1 MILELIANNDE
12 ANIVGYTSYT
22 DLLTSADNEKTCNE
36 TTAAFLAISDLLED
50 DSDSWDELTDT
61 EEIEEEIIRLSD
73 YLTIFDDNQEKEIQS
88 REDRS
93 EEMSEEIE
101 EVREKMQKLLGKNME
116 LGEEYM
122 NCFTNPPK
130 LSSYDKQRL
139 PLLLIENDFPP
150 HLSHFKPY
158 NAKTRDI
165 VEALKKNEKK
175 IFELYSEE
183 KRLINEHLYDDDADF
198 SREDIYPYNML
209 GIMDADDRAV
219 FIDKYQPN
227 TMGYIQCLR
236 DYFPLFFKALSK
248 NLALRIPEPE
258 LRKHTYITGRTG
270 SGKTELLKS
279 ILYDK
284 IAQNRS
290 AIVVLDPNGDFCKD
304 IATFRHLHEQERLV
318 YIDPVVFP
326 DATPVLNPFDIADTS
341 IEGIDISAQTLTQS
355 IRESVKEGRLSNQME
370 VLLYP
375 VIATLLQK
383 GDADMKELQR
393 FMDATSSDYLY
404 KLGLQSKF
412 TNHRDFFRTQ
422 FDTSTYEATK
432 ASIKTRIQSLLN
444 SYIFSRLIEGKSS
457 FDLES
462 LIEQR
467 KVIVFNLAK
476 GKMGTD
482 ASAAYGRLILS
493 TLQAIAYRRVNKDP
507 EKRVTTYIAIDEFQ
521 NYITPSIE
529 SILTEARKYGLHLM
543 FASQVSGQNMDMNM
557 RRIALSCTNI
567 KIVGANSR
575 TAHEEIA
582 GEIGIHANDLQ
593 TLGVGEFICKIGN
606 SPPVR
611 FRGTSELV
619 KKSPKYY
626 VSDDEW
632 NNILTV
638 QKARYYRDLTAQ
650 EEEKNATDAVKSR
663 TRKHDDGLRPE
674 L

>member
-1 MILELIANNDE
+1 MWCNYFGLSNSQEASVQLGGAIVTEQAFKDTENNTILVDFFVSKYLKKWQTAFDNAVYGEIQEDLINSYYVVPFEHYMSLFNNGIEAKIQEREGEDSTYLVYTAKQIGKLRAKERAVNMKIESLRQLINDDDVWYDE
-12 ANIVGYTSYT
+12 RERYMERRREQQAYK
-22 DLLTSADNEKTCNE
+22 DQLQ
-36 TTAAFLAISDLLED
+36 
-50 DSDSWDELTDT
+50 
-61 EEIEEEIIRLSD
+61 EEIESLEERHEYTYDCRFSRSD
-73 YLTIFDDNQEKEIQS
+73 I
-88 REDRS
+88 
-93 EEMSEEIE
+93 
-101 EVREKMQKLLGKNME
+101 
-116 LGEEYM
+116 
-122 NCFTNPPK
+122 P
-130 LSSYDKQRL
+130 
-139 PLLLIENDFPP
+139 
-150 HLSHFKPY
+150 
-158 NAKTRDI
+158 
-165 VEALKKNEKK
+165 
-175 IFELYSEE
+175 
-183 KRLINEHLYDDDADF
+183 LYD
-198 SREDIYPYNML
+198 IL
-209 GIMDADDRAV
+209 GIMTANDRAV
-219 FIDKYQPN
+219 FIDKYTPN
-227 TMGYIQCLR
+227 NMGYIHFLR
-236 DYFPLFFKALSK
+236 DYFPFFFKALTK
-248 NLALRIPEPE
+248 PLALRIPEPE

-304 IATFRHLHEQERLV
+304 IATFRHLHEQDRLV
-318 YIDPVVFP
+318 YIDPVAFP
-326 DATPVLNPFDIADTS
+326 DATPVLNPFDIADNS

-383 GDADMKELQR
+383 GNADMKELQR

-412 TNHRDFFRTQ
+412 SNHRDFFRTQ
-422 FDTSTYEATK
+422 FDTTTYEATK

-444 SYIFSRLIEGKSS
+444 SYIFSRVIEGKGS

-493 TLQAIAYRRVNKDP
+493 TLQAIAYRRVNQDP
-507 EKRVTTYIAIDEFQ
+507 AKRVTTYIAIDEFQ

-543 FASQVSGQNMDMNM
+543 FASQVSGQNMDASM

-582 GEIGIHANDLQ
+582 GEVGIHANDLQ

-632 NNILTV
+632 NNILSV

-650 EEEKNATDAVKSR
+650 EEEKTATEAVKSR

>member
-1 MILELIANNDE
+1 MILDLINNDE
-12 ANIVGYTSYT
+12 ASTHIGNTSYIS
-22 DLLTSADNEKTCNE
+22 LLTSADNEKACNE

-50 DSDSWDELTDT
+50 ESDRWDELEDT
-61 EEIEEEIIRLSD
+61 EELEDEVVRLSD
-73 YLTIFDDNQEKEIQS
+73 YLTIFDDNIEKEIQS

-101 EVREKMQKLLGKNME
+101 EVRGKMEKLGVKNRE
-116 LGEEYM
+116 LVEEYV
-122 NCFTNPPK
+122 NCFSHPSTV
-130 LSSYDKQRL
+130 SSYDKQRL
-139 PLLLIENDFPP
+139 SSFFTDNDFPP
-150 HLSHFKPY
+150 HLSRLKPF
-158 NAKTRDI
+158 NAKTRDLAETI
-165 VEALKKNEKK
+165 KKNEQKF
-175 IFELYSEE
+175 FELYGEE
-183 KRLINEHLYDDDADF
+183 KRLRSEHFDDDDAGF

-219 FIDKYQPN
+219 FIDKYTPN

-236 DYFPLFFKALSK
+236 DYFPLFFKALNK
-248 NLALRIPEPE
+248 NLALRIPEAE

-304 IATFRHLHEQERLV
+304 IATFRHLHEQDRLV
-318 YIDPVVFP
+318 YIDPVAFP

-383 GDADMKELQR
+383 GNADMKELQR

-422 FDTSTYEATK
+422 FDTTTYEATK

-444 SYIFSRLIEGKSS
+444 SYIFSRVIEGKGS

-462 LIEQR
+462 LIEKR

-493 TLQAIAYRRVNKDP
+493 TLQAIAYRRVNQDP
-507 EKRVTTYIAIDEFQ
+507 AKRVTTYIAIDEFQ

-543 FASQVSGQNMDMNM
+543 FASQVSGQNMDASM

-582 GEIGIHANDLQ
+582 GEVGIHANDLQ

-626 VSDDEW
+626 VSYDEW
-632 NNILTV
+632 SNILSV

-650 EEEKNATDAVKSR
+650 EEEKTDTEAVKSR